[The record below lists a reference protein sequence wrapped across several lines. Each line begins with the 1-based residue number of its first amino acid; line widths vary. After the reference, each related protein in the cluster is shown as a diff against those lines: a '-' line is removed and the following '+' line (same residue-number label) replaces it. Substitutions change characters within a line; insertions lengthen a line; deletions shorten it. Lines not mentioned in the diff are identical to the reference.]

1 MAKKKKIHIG
11 TVKAD
16 PRDLTKDRGHEYG
29 AGRSGAAHNDKRGKR
44 KRTRRDK
51 VKESLKGW

>member
-1 MAKKKKIHIG
+1 MANKKKIHIG

-16 PRDLTKDRGHEYG
+16 PRDLSRDRGHEYG
-29 AGRSGAAHNDKRGKR
+29 AGRSAQVQRDRRNR
-44 KRTRRDK
+44 KKNTRRDR

>member
-1 MAKKKKIHIG
+1 MAKKKVIHIG

-29 AGRSGAAHNDKRGKR
+29 AGRSAAAHSDKRRKR
-44 KRTRRDK
+44 KNTRRDK
-51 VKESLKGW
+51 VKEAMKGW